1 MLGRARHARR
11 VGAVLLAALAVTSFA
26 TNDLADAEGDA
37 VVKGAAASS
46 ADTLT
51 LEITSGGAAIG
62 LTLGRSTAEYRDI
75 TASAQGRALDLGLL
89 ADILGL
95 PQCNGKYPPIV
106 NVETMPP
113 KTAVDSFSDKSG
125 ESRLTDVHY
134 PGIGEAPGGAKV
146 GTQDARALPQPWA
159 ESATTTVNTNAL
171 LLAVDGGATESTV
184 EFVDGTRVARA
195 VSTAYQL
202 RIMGGLIVFHRPRWE
217 AVATS
222 GAAESQTATFT
233 FERATVLGIPR
244 SSAAIMED
252 LQNFKWTVQQLLS
265 QLGVVFQL
273 PEVKATPGGGI
284 EITPMGFLVKDPPI
298 GRSLVVPLLT
308 HDLVKQM
315 REQQIAEDCRKNT
328 NWTLIAALEGAFAG
342 TGDIKLLAG
351 GARAST
357 DATDYAYHPEP
368 ETPTSTI
375 EELTTT
381 TAVPTTEPIIE
392 ETTYD
397 PGYPGTYDS
406 SYDSSFESSDLT
418 SDTTPVEDL
427 ALPAEEATESATE
440 EKTTELD
447 EIAAPSKKKS
457 EPDSS
462 AAAIAVGVAALL
474 GAVGLSLGDRL
485 VGRRAKRRIA

>member
-1 MLGRARHARR
+1 
-11 VGAVLLAALAVTSFA
+11 VLLAALAVSSFA
-26 TNDLADAEGDA
+26 TNQLARAEGEE

-46 ADTLT
+46 ADTFT

-95 PQCNGKYPPIV
+95 PQCNGKYPPII

-113 KTAVDSFSDKSG
+113 KTAVDSFSENSAA
-125 ESRLTDVHY
+125 SRVTDVHY
-134 PGIGEAPGGAKV
+134 PGIDKAPAGAKV
-146 GTQDARALPQPWA
+146 GTQDARALPQPWGQ
-159 ESATTTVNTNAL
+159 SSTTTVNTNAL

-184 EFVDGTRVARA
+184 EFVDDTRVARA

-202 RIMGGLIVFHRPRWE
+202 RIMGGLIVFHKPRWE

-222 GAAESQTATFT
+222 GATESQTATFT

-244 SSAAIMED
+244 SSAAIMAD
-252 LQNFKWTVQQLLS
+252 LQNFKWTIQQLLS

-273 PEVKATPGGGI
+273 PEVKSTPGGGI
-284 EITPMGFLVKDPPI
+284 EITPMGFLVENPPI
-298 GRSLVVPLLT
+298 GRNLVVPLLT
-308 HDLVKQM
+308 HDLVTQM
-315 REQQIAEDCRKNT
+315 REQQIAADCRKNT
-328 NWTLIAALEGAFAG
+328 DWTIIAALEGAFAG

-368 ETPTSTI
+368 ESPTTVV
-375 EELTTT
+375 EETSTT
-381 TAVPTTEPIIE
+381 TAVPTTEPILE

-397 PGYPGTYDS
+397 PGYTENSDDF
-406 SYDSSFESSDLT
+406 SYDSSELT
-418 SDTTPVEDL
+418 TDSMPMEDL
-427 ALPAEEATESATE
+427 ALPAEEATEGATKE
-440 EKTTELD
+440 EAAELD
-447 EIAAPSKKKS
+447 EIAAPSRKRS

-462 AAAIAVGVAALL
+462 AAAIAVGVVALL
-474 GAVGLSLGDRL
+474 GAVGLSMGDRL